1 MMKEITCTLS
11 DKNQHISIFFLPFVK
26 AHVPITAYTVVSNES
41 NLEKEIKEL
50 NHLCDYCLKGLITI
64 K

>member
-1 MMKEITCTLS
+1 MMKEIMCTLS
-11 DKNQHISIFFLPFVK
+11 DKNQHISNFLPFVK
-26 AHVPITAYTVVSNES
+26 VHVPITAYTVVSNES